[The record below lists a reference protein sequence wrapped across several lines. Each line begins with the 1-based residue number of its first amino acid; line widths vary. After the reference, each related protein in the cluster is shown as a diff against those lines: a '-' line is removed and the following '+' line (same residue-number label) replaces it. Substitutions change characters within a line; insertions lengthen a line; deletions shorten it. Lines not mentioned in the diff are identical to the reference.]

1 MSTKG
6 KRKEV
11 KVVPMPVYLPENH
24 HKALRHTAIDEGRS
38 ATDIIRELVKEY
50 LAKKK
55 RKGKGV
61 K

>member
-11 KVVPMPVYLPENH
+11 KVVPMPVYLPENL
-24 HKALRHTAIDEGRS
+24 HKALRHAAIDERRS

-50 LAKKK
+50 LVKK